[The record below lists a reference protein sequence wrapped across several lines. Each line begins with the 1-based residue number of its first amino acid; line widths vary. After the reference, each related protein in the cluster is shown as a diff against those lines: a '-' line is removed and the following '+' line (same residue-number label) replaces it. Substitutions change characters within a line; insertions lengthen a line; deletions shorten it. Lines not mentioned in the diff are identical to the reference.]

1 MQILEDESVKA
12 SLRPG
17 VLAVLPDFLSLSS
30 LAGSNVYFN
39 TILHCLPT
47 KGDIF
52 PLYCGYQ
59 VLPLVWSEIQLY
71 LRGMTLSG
79 SSFSLPLSL
88 SLFLLL

>member
-12 SLRPG
+12 SLYVQG

-47 KGDIF
+47 KGDISLYTVATRCC
-52 PLYCGYQ
+52 PLC
-59 VLPLVWSEIQLY
+59 E
-71 LRGMTLSG
+71 
-79 SSFSLPLSL
+79 
-88 SLFLLL
+88 